1 MRIGI
6 VNNTARETEVLLQAV
21 AQKPEH
27 HVIWIGKSGADAVEL
42 CGKETPDLIL
52 MGVLA
57 GLADMDCVEATRR
70 IMARTP
76 CAIVIVTGSVQI
88 NAARVFEAMGH
99 GALDVVDMP
108 ESGTGHLRD
117 RAAPL
122 LAKIATV
129 SSLIGEKDSARR
141 VPPSGNSS
149 AERLLWQPLIAI
161 GASAGGPAA
170 LAAVLRGLPKDFPAA
185 IVVIQH
191 VEAQFAGGMAD
202 WLSLQSALPVT
213 VASEGE
219 CPAVGRVLL
228 AGTSDHLTLKAAHR
242 LGYTPEPRD
251 YLHRPS
257 VDVFF
262 DSINRLWR
270 GDAVGVLLT
279 GMGSDGARGLKALR
293 NRGHHTI
300 AQDRATSAVYGM
312 PKAAAALNAAVDI
325 LPMERIA
332 SRLVDVVVG
341 PTSSQR
347 LPPAYQ
353 V

>member
-1 MRIGI
+1 VRIGI
-6 VNNTARETEVLLQAV
+6 VNMLARETEVLLQAV
-21 AQKPEH
+21 ALKPEH
-27 HVIWIGKSGADAVEL
+27 HVIWIGTSSADAVEL
-42 CGKETPDLIL
+42 CARETPDLIL
-52 MGVLA
+52 MGLLA
-57 GLADMDCVEATRR
+57 GMDGVEATRR
-70 IMARTP
+70 IMASTP

-88 NAARVFEAMGH
+88 NAARVFEAMGY

-108 ESGTGHLRD
+108 AGTGHLRESV
-117 RAAPL
+117 APL

-129 SSLIGEKDSARR
+129 SSLIGEKDAARR
-141 VPPSGNSS
+141 APASGNT
-149 AERLLWQPLIAI
+149 APAGLLRQPLIAI
-161 GASAGGPAA
+161 GASAGGPSAVA
-170 LAAVLRGLPKDFPAA
+170 TVLRGLPKDFPAA

-202 WLSLQSALPVT
+202 WLSLQSTMPVT
-213 VASEGE
+213 VAREGD
-219 CPAVGRVLL
+219 CPTAGRVLL
-228 AGTSDHLTLKAAHR
+228 AGTSDHLALKAAYR

-262 DSINRLWR
+262 ESVNRFWR

-293 NRGHHTI
+293 NRGHYTI

-332 SRLVDVVVG
+332 SRLVEVVVG
-341 PTSSQR
+341 TISSHR
-347 LPPAYQ
+347 LPLGCQ

>member
-1 MRIGI
+1 VRIGI
-6 VNNTARETEVLLQAV
+6 VTNLSRETEVLLQAV
-21 AQKPEH
+21 ALKPEH

-52 MGVLA
+52 MGLLA
-57 GLADMDCVEATRR
+57 GMEGVEATRR
-70 IMARTP
+70 IMASTP

-99 GALDVVDMP
+99 GALDVVDMAA
-108 ESGTGHLRD
+108 SGTSDLRD
-117 RAAPL
+117 SAAPL

-129 SSLIGEKDSARR
+129 SSLIGERDSTRR
-141 VPPSGNSS
+141 VPAGNGTS
-149 AERLLWQPLIAI
+149 EGLLRQPLIAI

-170 LAAVLRGLPKDFPAA
+170 LAAVLRGLPRDFPAA

-202 WLSLQSALPVT
+202 WLSLQSTIPVT
-213 VASEGE
+213 VAREGE

-228 AGTSDHLTLKAAHR
+228 AGTSDHLALKAAHR

-262 DSINRLWR
+262 ESINRLWP

-300 AQDRATSAVYGM
+300 AQDQATCAVYGM

-341 PTSSQR
+341 KDSR
-347 LPPAYQ
+347 PPFAGE